1 MVSRGKFRPDWC
13 PGWVERKQQFREL
26 RGKTMEILKVGF
38 IGAGFNAG
46 FHLRALTEHGGVRG
60 AEVMGV
66 CALKGAE
73 RFALT
78 AKAAGMPDC
87 QVYDSVA
94 DLCQAVDVVS
104 FSFPNK
110 FRVEILREVFAAVK
124 AGAKLKGIVCEKPF
138 ARNMAE
144 ANEMLRLLD
153 ELARLGVFFA
163 YFENQI
169 FMPTVR
175 ACREQLETVAAKTGW
190 FHLTRSAEEHGGP
203 HESWFW
209 DPTNQ
214 GGGVF
219 LDMGCHSIG
228 VGQYMLTPPNRHPL
242 FLEPLSVSASLQLLK
257 WGKEPFLSQLMKE
270 RGVDYSAKGTPA
282 EDYALAVFSFRN
294 PEPGE
299 IVVAQA
305 TDSWMFTAPGLKLE
319 MEAHAGLHSF
329 QVNTSNSTSK
339 VFISDAAA
347 VAVAN
352 AERAQEKAQ
361 ASRGLLNVLPM
372 EPLDYGYVG
381 EWVDALAA
389 FREGRNGFLD
399 GRFGHHVVRLLMA
412 GYLSSEFGLVIDL
425 TDPDVIRN
433 LETYIPLIQQGKG
446 AKILLPAA

>member
-1 MVSRGKFRPDWC
+1 M
-13 PGWVERKQQFREL
+13 QML
-26 RGKTMEILKVGF
+26 HIGF

-46 FHLRALTEHGGVRG
+46 FHLRALTEHGGIRG
-60 AEVMGV
+60 AEVTGV
-66 CALKGAE
+66 YALKGASE
-73 RFALT
+73 FAET
-78 AKAAGMPDC
+78 AKAAGMSEC
-87 QVYDSVA
+87 RVYDSVA
-94 DLCQAVDVVS
+94 DLCGAVDVVS

-110 FRVEILREVFAAVK
+110 FRSEILKQVLAAVK
-124 AGAKLKGIVCEKPF
+124 ADATLKGVVCEKPF

-153 ELARLGVFFA
+153 ELALVGCYFA

-169 FMPTVR
+169 FMPTVI
-175 ACREQLETVAAKTGW
+175 ACMEQLGSVAEKTGG

-203 HESWFW
+203 HEPWFW

-219 LDMGCHSIG
+219 LDMGCHSVG
-228 VGQYMLTPPNRHPL
+228 VGQFMLTPQGKPPL
-242 FLEPLSVSASLQLLK
+242 FLEPLFANVSLQLLK
-257 WGKEPFLSQLMKE
+257 WGKEPFLGELMAK
-270 RGVDYSAKGTPA
+270 RGVDYSANGTPA
-282 EDYALAVFSFRN
+282 EDYALALYTFRN
-294 PEPGE
+294 PETGE

-305 TDSWMFTAPGLKLE
+305 TDSWMYTAPGLKLE
-319 MEAHAGLHSF
+319 MEAHAGLNSF
-329 QVNTSNSTSK
+329 RINTSDATSK

-389 FREGRNGFLD
+389 FRHGRNGFLD
-399 GRFGHHVVRLLMA
+399 GRFGHHIVKMLMA
-412 GYLSSEFGLVIDL
+412 GYLSSETGRVIDL
-425 TDPDVIRN
+425 TDPEVGRF
-433 LETYIPLIQQGKG
+433 LETYIPKIQQGKG
-446 AKILLPAA
+446 SEVFLRA

>member
-1 MVSRGKFRPDWC
+1 MIQV
-13 PGWVERKQQFREL
+13 L
-26 RGKTMEILKVGF
+26 RVGF

-60 AEVMGV
+60 AEVTGV
-66 CALKGAE
+66 YALKGANE
-73 RFALT
+73 FAEK
-78 AKAAGMPDC
+78 AKAAGMTDC

-94 DLCQAVDVVS
+94 DLCKAVDVVS

-110 FRVEILREVFAAVK
+110 FRVEILRQVLVAVK

-138 ARNMAE
+138 ARNMFE

-153 ELARLGVFFA
+153 ELATYGCYFA

-169 FMPTVR
+169 FMPTVI
-175 ACREQLETVAAKTGW
+175 ACMEQLATVAGRTGG

-203 HESWFW
+203 HEPWFW
-209 DPTNQ
+209 NPTNQ

-219 LDMGCHSIG
+219 LDMGCHSVG
-228 VGQYMLTPPNRHPL
+228 VGQFMLTPSGKPPL
-242 FLEPLSVSASLQLLK
+242 FLEPISANVSLQLLK
-257 WGKEPFLSQLMKE
+257 WGKEPFLGELMAKQ
-270 RGVDYSAKGTPA
+270 GVDYSANGTPA
-282 EDYALAVFSFRN
+282 EDYALALYTFRN
-294 PEPGE
+294 PETGE

-305 TDSWMFTAPGLKLE
+305 TDSWMYTAPGLKLE

-329 QVNTSNSTSK
+329 RINTSDATSK

-352 AERAQEKAQ
+352 AEKAQEKAQ

-381 EWVDALAA
+381 EWVDALNA
-389 FREGRNGFLD
+389 FRQGRNGFLD
-399 GRFGHHVVRLLMA
+399 GRFGHHIVKMLMA
-412 GYLSSEFGLVIDL
+412 GYLSSEIGQVVDL
-425 TDPDVIRN
+425 TDSNVIRG
-433 LETYIPLIQQGKG
+433 LEAYIPKIQQGKG
-446 AKILLPAA
+446 AEVLLP